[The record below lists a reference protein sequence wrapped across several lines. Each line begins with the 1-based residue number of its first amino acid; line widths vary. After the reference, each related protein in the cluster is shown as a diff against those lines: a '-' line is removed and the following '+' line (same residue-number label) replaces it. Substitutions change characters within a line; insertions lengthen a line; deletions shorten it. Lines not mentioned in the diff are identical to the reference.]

1 MQELAQ
7 HNLNARA
14 GTTGRAQRWLSIGAL
29 TAFAVAAWNVG
40 IWINHWYVA
49 ERFLNSRAGGGPDGG
64 DWWAAAD
71 LMSSGNR
78 ALVTGL
84 CWLGV
89 MAAFIAGATIARRR
103 SKVRATLLG

>member
-1 MQELAQ
+1 MHEPTQ
-7 HNLNARA
+7 HDLVARSGA
-14 GTTGRAQRWLSIGAL
+14 TGRGQRWLARGAWA
-29 TAFAVAAWNVG
+29 AFALAAWQVG

-49 ERFLNSRAGGGPDGG
+49 ERFLSARGGGPDGG

-78 ALVTGL
+78 ALVAGV

-89 MAAFIAGATIARRR
+89 MAVFIAVATIARRR
-103 SKVRATLLG
+103 SKPDRTQSI